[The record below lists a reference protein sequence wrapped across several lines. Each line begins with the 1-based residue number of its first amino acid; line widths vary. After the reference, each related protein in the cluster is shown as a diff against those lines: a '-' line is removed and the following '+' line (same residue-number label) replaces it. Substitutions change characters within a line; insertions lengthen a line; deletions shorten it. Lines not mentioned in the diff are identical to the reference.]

1 MARKTKPL
9 TDTEIKAAKPK
20 DADYQL
26 YDGDGLTLLIKS
38 SGSKLWQFRYYR
50 PLTKQRTK
58 QSFGAYPAVSLSD
71 ARKLRAE
78 SRVLLAKDIDP
89 QEHQKEQVRNSQEA
103 KTNTFLLV
111 AERWWNVKKASV
123 TEDYADD
130 IWRSLERD
138 VFPAIGDISVTEIKA
153 HTLVKAVQP
162 VQARGALETVRR
174 LCQRINEVMIYAQ
187 NTGLI
192 DAVPSVNIGK
202 AFEKPQ
208 KKNMPSIRP
217 DQLPQLMQTMRTANI
232 SQSTRCLFMWQLLT
246 ITRPAEAAEAR
257 WDEIDF
263 EAKEWKIP
271 AARMKMN
278 RDARWDEIDFEAKEW
293 KIPAA
298 RMKMNRDHTVPLS
311 DGALAILA
319 MMKSLSGGREFIF
332 PSRIK
337 PTQPMN
343 SQTVN
348 AALKRAGLGGVLV
361 SHGLRS
367 IASTALNEQGF
378 PPDVIEAALAH
389 VDKNEVRRAYNRSDY
404 LEQRRPM
411 MQWWANLIKAADSIP
426 TVCNEVAG
434 LRLVG

>member
-9 TDTEIKAAKPK
+9 TDTEIKAAKPQDK
-20 DADYQL
+20 DYQL

-50 PLTKQRTK
+50 PYTKQRTK
-58 QSFGAYPAVSLSD
+58 QSFGAYPAVTLSD

-78 SRVLLAKDIDP
+78 SRSLLAKDIDP
-89 QEHQKEQVRNSQEA
+89 QEYQKDQIRNSQEA
-103 KTNTFLLV
+103 KTNTFQLV
-111 AERWWNVKKASV
+111 AERWWEVKKSTV
-123 TEDYADD
+123 TEDYGND

-138 VFPAIGDISVTEIKA
+138 VFPAIGDISVTDIKA
-153 HTLVKAVQP
+153 HILVQAIQP

-192 DAVPSVNIGK
+192 DAVPSINIGK
-202 AFEKPQ
+202 AFEKPK
-208 KKNMPSIRP
+208 KKNMPSIPP
-217 DQLPQLMQTMRTANI
+217 DQLPKLMQTMRTANI
-232 SQSTRCLFMWQLLT
+232 SLSTRCLFMWQLLT
-246 ITRPAEAAEAR
+246 ISRPAEAAEAR
-257 WDEIDF
+257 WDEINF
-263 EAKEWKIP
+263 ETKEWKIP

-278 RDARWDEIDFEAKEW
+278 RE
-293 KIPAA
+293 
-298 RMKMNRDHTVPLS
+298 HTVPLS
-311 DGALAILA
+311 DAALAILEL
-319 MMKSLSGGREFIF
+319 MKPLSGNREFIF

-348 AALKRAGLGGVLV
+348 AALKRAGFGGVLV

-411 MQWWANLIKAADSIP
+411 MQWWADFIEEADRGSII
-426 TVCNEVAG
+426 EG
-434 LRLVG
+434 GIRGISLVG

>member
-9 TDTEIKAAKPK
+9 TDTEIKAAKPQDK
-20 DADYQL
+20 DYQL

-50 PLTKQRTK
+50 PYTKQRTK
-58 QSFGAYPAVSLSD
+58 QSFGAYPAVTLSD

-78 SRVLLAKDIDP
+78 SRSLLAKDIDP
-89 QEHQKEQVRNSQEA
+89 QEYQKDQIRNSQEA
-103 KTNTFLLV
+103 KTNTFQLV
-111 AERWWNVKKASV
+111 AERWWEVKKSTV
-123 TEDYADD
+123 TEDYGND

-138 VFPAIGDISVTEIKA
+138 VFSAIGDISVTDIKA
-153 HTLVKAVQP
+153 HILVQAIQP

-192 DAVPSVNIGK
+192 DAVPSINIGK
-202 AFEKPQ
+202 AFEKPK
-208 KKNMPSIRP
+208 KKNMPSIPP
-217 DQLPQLMQTMRTANI
+217 DQLPKLMQTMRTASI
-232 SQSTRCLFMWQLLT
+232 SLSTRCLFMWQLLT
-246 ITRPAEAAEAR
+246 ISRPAEAAEAR
-257 WDEIDF
+257 WDEINF
-263 EAKEWKIP
+263 ETKEWKIP

-278 RDARWDEIDFEAKEW
+278 RE
-293 KIPAA
+293 
-298 RMKMNRDHTVPLS
+298 HTVPLS
-311 DGALAILA
+311 DAALAILEL
-319 MMKSLSGGREFIF
+319 MKPLSGNREFIF

-348 AALKRAGLGGVLV
+348 AALKRAGFGGVLV

-411 MQWWANLIKAADSIP
+411 MQWWADFIESADRGSII
-426 TVCNEVAG
+426 EG
-434 LRLVG
+434 GIRGISLVG

>member
-9 TDTEIKAAKPK
+9 TDTEIKAAKPQDK
-20 DADYQL
+20 DYQL

-50 PLTKQRTK
+50 PYTKQRTK
-58 QSFGAYPAVSLSD
+58 QSFGAYPAVTLSD
-71 ARKLRAE
+71 ARKLKAE
-78 SRVLLAKDIDP
+78 SRSLLAKDIDP
-89 QEHQKEQVRNSQEA
+89 QEYQKDQIRNSQEA
-103 KTNTFLLV
+103 KTNTFQLV
-111 AERWWNVKKASV
+111 AERWWEVKKSTV
-123 TEDYADD
+123 TEDYGND

-138 VFPAIGDISVTEIKA
+138 VFPAIGDISVTDIKA
-153 HTLVKAVQP
+153 HILVQAIQP

-192 DAVPSVNIGK
+192 DAVPSINIGK
-202 AFEKPQ
+202 AFEKPK
-208 KKNMPSIRP
+208 KKNMPSIP
-217 DQLPQLMQTMRTANI
+217 PNQLPKLMQTMRTASI
-232 SQSTRCLFMWQLLT
+232 SLSTRCLFMWQLLT
-246 ITRPAEAAEAR
+246 ISRPAEAAEAR
-257 WDEIDF
+257 WDEINF
-263 EAKEWKIP
+263 ETKEWKIP

-278 RDARWDEIDFEAKEW
+278 RE
-293 KIPAA
+293 
-298 RMKMNRDHTVPLS
+298 HTVPLS
-311 DGALAILA
+311 DAALAILEL
-319 MMKSLSGGREFIF
+319 MKPLSGHREFIF

-348 AALKRAGLGGVLV
+348 AALKRAGFGGVLV

-367 IASTALNEQGF
+367 IASTALNEHGF

-411 MQWWANLIKAADSIP
+411 MQWWADFIEEADRGSII
-426 TVCNEVAG
+426 EG
-434 LRLVG
+434 GIRGISLVG

>member
-1 MARKTKPL
+1 MARRTKPL

-20 DADYQL
+20 DTDYQL

-38 SGSKLWQFRYYR
+38 SGSKLWQFRYHR

-71 ARKLRAE
+71 ARQLRAE
-78 SRVLLAKDIDP
+78 SRALLAKEIDP
-89 QEHQKEQVRNSQEA
+89 QEHQKELARSSLEA
-103 KTNTFLLV
+103 KTNTFKLV
-111 AERWWNVKKASV
+111 AERWWNIKKASV
-123 TEDYADD
+123 TEDYAED

-138 VFPAIGDISVTEIKA
+138 IFPAIGDISVTNIKA
-153 HTLVKAVQP
+153 HTLVQAVQP

-217 DQLPQLMQTMRTANI
+217 DQLPQLMQTMRTASINL
-232 SQSTRCLFMWQLLT
+232 STRCLFMWQLLT

-263 EAKEWKIP
+263 EA
-271 AARMKMN
+271 N
-278 RDARWDEIDFEAKEW
+278 EW

-311 DGALAILA
+311 DEALAILE
-319 MMKSLSGGREFIF
+319 MMKPLSGNREFIF

-337 PTQPMN
+337 PSQPMN

-348 AALKRAGLGGVLV
+348 AALKRAGFSGVLV

-411 MQWWANLIKAADSIP
+411 MQWWADFIKAADSGSIIDGGKK
-426 TVCNEVAG
+426 G
-434 LRLVG
+434 LRLIG

>member
-9 TDTEIKAAKPK
+9 TDTEIKAAKPQDK
-20 DADYQL
+20 DYQL

-38 SGSKLWQFRYYR
+38 SGSMLWQFRYYR
-50 PLTKQRTK
+50 PYTKQRTK
-58 QSFGAYPAVSLSD
+58 QSFGAYPAVTLSD

-78 SRVLLAKDIDP
+78 SRSLLAKDIDP
-89 QEHQKEQVRNSQEA
+89 QEYQKDQIRNSQEA
-103 KTNTFLLV
+103 KTNTFQLV
-111 AERWWNVKKASV
+111 AERWWEVKKSTV
-123 TEDYADD
+123 TEDYGND

-138 VFPAIGDISVTEIKA
+138 VFPAIGDISVTDIKA
-153 HTLVKAVQP
+153 HILVQAIQP

-192 DAVPSVNIGK
+192 DAVPSINIGK
-202 AFEKPQ
+202 AFEKPK
-208 KKNMPSIRP
+208 KKNMPSIPP
-217 DQLPQLMQTMRTANI
+217 DQLPKLMQTMRTANI
-232 SQSTRCLFMWQLLT
+232 ILPTRCLFMWQLLT
-246 ITRPAEAAEAR
+246 ISRPAEAAEAR
-257 WDEIDF
+257 WDEINF
-263 EAKEWKIP
+263 ETKKWKIP

-278 RDARWDEIDFEAKEW
+278 RE
-293 KIPAA
+293 
-298 RMKMNRDHTVPLS
+298 HTVPLS
-311 DGALAILA
+311 DAALAILEL
-319 MMKSLSGGREFIF
+319 MKPLSGHREFIF

-343 SQTVN
+343 SQTIN
-348 AALKRAGLGGVLV
+348 AALKRAGFGGVLV

-411 MQWWANLIKAADSIP
+411 MQWWADFIEAADRGSII
-426 TVCNEVAG
+426 EG
-434 LRLVG
+434 GIRGISLVG

>member
-58 QSFGAYPAVSLSD
+58 QSFGAYPSVSLSD

-111 AERWWNVKKASV
+111 SERWWNVKKASV
-123 TEDYADD
+123 TEDYAKD
-130 IWRSLERD
+130 IWRSFERD
-138 VFPAIGDISVTEIKA
+138 VFPAIGHMSVTEIKA
-153 HTLVKAVQP
+153 HTLVNAVQP

-208 KKNMPSIRP
+208 KRNMPSIRP
-217 DQLPQLMQTMRTANI
+217 DQMPQLMKTMRTV
-232 SQSTRCLFMWQLLT
+232 SVSLTTRCLFMWQLLT

-257 WDEIDF
+257 WDEVDL
-263 EAKEWKIP
+263 EAREWEIP
-271 AARMKMN
+271 AS
-278 RDARWDEIDFEAKEW
+278 
-293 KIPAA
+293 

-311 DGALAILA
+311 DEAMALLE
-319 MMKSLSGGREFIF
+319 MMKPLSGHREFIF

-337 PTQPMN
+337 PNQPMN

-348 AALKRAGLGGVLV
+348 ASLKRAGFGGLLV

-411 MQWWANLIKAADSIP
+411 MQWWADFVMEADRGCII
-426 TVCNEVAG
+426 EEGMKGMRLAG
-434 LRLVG
+434 

>member
-9 TDTEIKAAKPK
+9 TDTEIKAAKPQDK
-20 DADYQL
+20 DYQL

-50 PLTKQRTK
+50 PYTKQRTK
-58 QSFGAYPAVSLSD
+58 QSFGAYPAVTLSD

-78 SRVLLAKDIDP
+78 SRSLLAKDIDP
-89 QEHQKEQVRNSQEA
+89 QEYQKDQIRNSQEA
-103 KTNTFLLV
+103 KTNTFQLV
-111 AERWWNVKKASV
+111 AERWWEVKKSTV
-123 TEDYADD
+123 TEDYGND

-138 VFPAIGDISVTEIKA
+138 VFPAIGDISVTDIKA
-153 HTLVKAVQP
+153 HILVQAIQP

-192 DAVPSVNIGK
+192 DAVPSINIGK
-202 AFEKPQ
+202 AFEKPK
-208 KKNMPSIRP
+208 KKNMPSIPP
-217 DQLPQLMQTMRTANI
+217 DQIPKLMQTMRTANI
-232 SQSTRCLFMWQLLT
+232 ILPTRCLFMWQLLT
-246 ITRPAEAAEAR
+246 ISRPAEAAEAR
-257 WDEIDF
+257 WDEINF
-263 EAKEWKIP
+263 ETKEWKIP

-278 RDARWDEIDFEAKEW
+278 RE
-293 KIPAA
+293 
-298 RMKMNRDHTVPLS
+298 HTVPLS
-311 DGALAILA
+311 DAALAILEL
-319 MMKSLSGGREFIF
+319 MKPLSGHREFIF

-348 AALKRAGLGGVLV
+348 AALKRAGFGGILV

-411 MQWWANLIKAADSIP
+411 MQWWADFIEKADRGSII
-426 TVCNEVAG
+426 EG
-434 LRLVG
+434 GIRGISLVG

>member
-58 QSFGAYPAVSLSD
+58 QSFGAYPAVSLAD

-78 SRVLLAKDIDP
+78 SRALLAKDIDP
-89 QEHQKEQVRNSQEA
+89 QEHHKELSRSSQEA
-103 KTNTFLLV
+103 KTNTFMLI
-111 AERWWNVKKASV
+111 AERWWNLKKTSV
-123 TEDYADD
+123 TENYAHD

-138 VFPAIGDISVTEIKA
+138 VFPAIGKINITDIKA
-153 HTLVKAVQP
+153 HTLVQAIQP

-174 LCQRINEVMIYAQ
+174 LCQRINEVMFYAQ

-217 DQLPQLMQTMRTANI
+217 DQLPQVMQTMRNANI
-232 SQSTRCLFMWQLLT
+232 ILPTRCLFMWQLLT
-246 ITRPAEAAEAR
+246 ISRPAEAAEAR

-263 EAKEWKIP
+263 
-271 AARMKMN
+271 
-278 RDARWDEIDFEAKEW
+278 DAKEW

-311 DGALAILA
+311 DEALSILE
-319 MMKSLSGGREFIF
+319 MMKPLSGGREFIF

-337 PTQPMN
+337 PNQSMN

-348 AALKRAGLGGVLV
+348 AALKRAGFGGVLV

-378 PPDVIEAALAH
+378 LPDVIEAALAH
-389 VDKNEVRRAYNRSDY
+389 VDKNEVRRAYNRTDY

-411 MQWWANLIKAADSIP
+411 MQWWADFVMAADRGGMTEGGMKGI
-426 TVCNEVAG
+426 
-434 LRLVG
+434 RLVG

>member
-1 MARKTKPL
+1 MARQTKPL
-9 TDTEIKAAKPK
+9 SVKEIESAKPK
-20 DADYQL
+20 EADYVL
-26 YDGDGLTLLIKS
+26 YDGDGLELLIKS
-38 SGSKLWQFRYYR
+38 SGSKIWQFRYIR
-50 PLTKQRTK
+50 PVTKKRAK
-58 QSFGAYPAVSLSD
+58 KSIGPYPSVTLAD
-71 ARKLRAE
+71 ARNYRAE
-78 SRVLLAKDIDP
+78 SRSLLAKQIDP
-89 QEHQKEQVRNSQEA
+89 QEHRQEQLRSSLEA
-103 KTNTFLLV
+103 KTNTFQLV

-123 TEDYADD
+123 TEDYAED

-138 VFPAIGDISVTEIKA
+138 VFPAIGDVSVTDIKA
-153 HTLVKAVQP
+153 HTLVQAVQP

-217 DQLPQLMQTMRTANI
+217 DQLPQLMQTMRTASI
-232 SQSTRCLFMWQLLT
+232 SLSTRCLFMWQLLT
-246 ITRPAEAAEAR
+246 ITCLAEAVEAR
-257 WDEIDF
+257 WDEVDL
-263 EAKEWKIP
+263 EAREWKIH
-271 AARMKMN
+271 
-278 RDARWDEIDFEAKEW
+278 
-293 KIPAA
+293 AA

-311 DGALAILA
+311 DEAIAILE
-319 MMKSLSGGREFIF
+319 MMKPLSGNREFIF

-337 PTQPMN
+337 PNQPMN

-348 AALKRAGLGGVLV
+348 ASLKRAGFGGVLV

-404 LEQRRPM
+404 LEQRRSM
-411 MQWWANLIKAADSIP
+411 MQWWADFVMAADRGSMI
-426 TVCNEVAG
+426 ERGMRGERLAG
-434 LRLVG
+434 

>member
-9 TDTEIKAAKPK
+9 TDTEIKASKPQDK
-20 DADYQL
+20 DYQL

-50 PLTKQRTK
+50 PYTKQRTK
-58 QSFGAYPAVSLSD
+58 QSFGAYPAVTLSD

-78 SRVLLAKDIDP
+78 SRSLLAKDIDP
-89 QEHQKEQVRNSQEA
+89 QEYQKDQIRSSQES
-103 KTNTFLLV
+103 KTNTFRLV
-111 AERWWNVKKASV
+111 AERWWEVKKSTV
-123 TEDYADD
+123 TEDYGND

-138 VFPAIGDISVTEIKA
+138 VFPAIGDISITDIKA
-153 HTLVKAVQP
+153 HILVQAIQP

-192 DAVPSVNIGK
+192 DAVPSINIGK
-202 AFEKPQ
+202 AFEKPK

-217 DQLPQLMQTMRTANI
+217 EQLPQLMQTMRTANI
-232 SQSTRCLFMWQLLT
+232 ILPTRCLFMWQLLT
-246 ITRPAEAAEAR
+246 ISRPAEAAEAR
-257 WDEIDF
+257 WDEINF
-263 EAKEWKIP
+263 ETKEWKIP
-271 AARMKMN
+271 AARMKMK
-278 RDARWDEIDFEAKEW
+278 RE
-293 KIPAA
+293 
-298 RMKMNRDHTVPLS
+298 HTVPLS
-311 DGALAILA
+311 DAALAILEL
-319 MMKSLSGGREFIF
+319 MKPLSDHREFIF

-348 AALKRAGLGGVLV
+348 AALKRAGFGGVLV

-378 PPDVIEAALAH
+378 PPDVIETALAH

-411 MQWWANLIKAADSIP
+411 MQWWADFIEEADRGSII
-426 TVCNEVAG
+426 EG
-434 LRLVG
+434 GIRGISLVG

>member
-1 MARKTKPL
+1 MARQTKPL
-9 TDTEIKAAKPK
+9 SVKEIESAKPWE
-20 DADYQL
+20 ADYVL
-26 YDGDGLTLLIKS
+26 YDGDGLELLIKS
-38 SGSKLWQFRYYR
+38 SGSKIWQFRYIR
-50 PLTKQRTK
+50 PVTKKRAK
-58 QSFGAYPAVSLSD
+58 KSIGHYPSVTLAD
-71 ARKLRAE
+71 ARSYRAE
-78 SRVLLAKDIDP
+78 ARVLLAKQIDP
-89 QEHQKEQVRNSQEA
+89 QEHQQEQLRSSLEA
-103 KTNTFLLV
+103 KTNTFQLV

-123 TEDYADD
+123 TEDYAGD

-138 VFPAIGDISVTEIKA
+138 VLPAIGDISITDIKA
-153 HTLVKAVQP
+153 HTLVQAVQP
-162 VQARGALETVRR
+162 VQARGTLETVRR
-174 LCQRINEVMIYAQ
+174 LCQRINEVMVYAQ

-217 DQLPQLMQTMRTANI
+217 DQLPQLMQTMRNANI
-232 SQSTRCLFMWQLLT
+232 IQSTRCLFMWQLLT

-257 WDEIDF
+257 WDEVDLG
-263 EAKEWKIP
+263 AREWKIP
-271 AARMKMN
+271 AS
-278 RDARWDEIDFEAKEW
+278 
-293 KIPAA
+293 
-298 RMKMNRDHTVPLS
+298 RMKMNRDHTVHLSDEAVAVLELMKPLS
-311 DGALAILA
+311 GN
-319 MMKSLSGGREFIF
+319 REFIF

-337 PTQPMN
+337 PNRPMN

-411 MQWWANLIKAADSIP
+411 MQWWADFVGTADSGSLIEFG
-426 TVCNEVAG
+426 TKG
-434 LRLVG
+434 LRLVGT

>member
-9 TDTEIKAAKPK
+9 TDTEIKAAKPQDK
-20 DADYQL
+20 DYQL

-50 PLTKQRTK
+50 PYTKQRTK
-58 QSFGAYPAVSLSD
+58 QSFGAYPAVTLSD

-78 SRVLLAKDIDP
+78 SHSLLAKDIDP
-89 QEHQKEQVRNSQEA
+89 QEYQKDQIRNSQEA
-103 KTNTFLLV
+103 KTNTFQLV
-111 AERWWNVKKASV
+111 AERWWEVKKSTV
-123 TEDYADD
+123 TEDYGND

-138 VFPAIGDISVTEIKA
+138 VFPAIGDISVTDIKA
-153 HTLVKAVQP
+153 HILVQAIQP

-192 DAVPSVNIGK
+192 DAVPSINIGK
-202 AFEKPQ
+202 AFEKPK
-208 KKNMPSIRP
+208 KKNMPSIPP
-217 DQLPQLMQTMRTANI
+217 DQLPKLMQTMRTASI
-232 SQSTRCLFMWQLLT
+232 SLSTRCLFMWQLLT
-246 ITRPAEAAEAR
+246 ISRPAEAAEAR
-257 WDEIDF
+257 WDEINF
-263 EAKEWKIP
+263 ETKEWKIP

-278 RDARWDEIDFEAKEW
+278 RE
-293 KIPAA
+293 
-298 RMKMNRDHTVPLS
+298 HTVPLS
-311 DGALAILA
+311 DAALAILEL
-319 MMKSLSGGREFIF
+319 MKPLSGNREFIF

-348 AALKRAGLGGVLV
+348 AALKRAGFGGLLV

-411 MQWWANLIKAADSIP
+411 MQWWADFIESADRGSIIEGG
-426 TVCNEVAG
+426 VRG
-434 LRLVG
+434 ISLVG

>member
-71 ARKLRAE
+71 ASKLRAE

-174 LCQRINEVMIYAQ
+174 LCLRINEVMIYAH
-187 NTGLI
+187 NRGLI

-217 DQLPQLMQTMRTANI
+217 EQLSQVMQTMRNANI
-232 SQSTRCLFMWQLLT
+232 ILPTRCLFMWQLLT
-246 ITRPAEAAEAR
+246 ISRPAEAAEAR
-257 WDEIDF
+257 WNEIDF
-263 EAKEWKIP
+263 DSKEW
-271 AARMKMN
+271 R
-278 RDARWDEIDFEAKEW
+278 
-293 KIPAA
+293 IPAA

-311 DGALAILA
+311 DEALTILE
-319 MMKSLSGGREFIF
+319 MMKPLSTNRGFIF

-337 PTQPMN
+337 PNQSMN

-348 AALKRAGLGGVLV
+348 AALKRAGFGGVLV

-411 MQWWANLIKAADSIP
+411 MQWWADFVSKADSGSIVE
-426 TVCNEVAG
+426 TGKTG
-434 LRLVG
+434 LKLVG

>member
-9 TDTEIKAAKPK
+9 TDTEIKAAKPLDK
-20 DADYQL
+20 DYQL

-50 PLTKQRTK
+50 PYTKQRTK
-58 QSFGAYPAVSLSD
+58 QSFGAYPAITLSD

-78 SRVLLAKDIDP
+78 SRSLLAKDIDP
-89 QEHQKEQVRNSQEA
+89 QEYQKDQIRNSQEA
-103 KTNTFLLV
+103 KTNTFQLV
-111 AERWWNVKKASV
+111 AERWWEVKKSTV
-123 TEDYADD
+123 TEDYGND

-138 VFPAIGDISVTEIKA
+138 VFPAIGDISVTDIKA
-153 HTLVKAVQP
+153 HILVQAIQP

-192 DAVPSVNIGK
+192 DAVPSINIGK
-202 AFEKPQ
+202 AFEKPK
-208 KKNMPSIRP
+208 KKNMPSIPP
-217 DQLPQLMQTMRTANI
+217 DQLPKLMQTMRTANI
-232 SQSTRCLFMWQLLT
+232 ILSTRCLFMWQLLT
-246 ITRPAEAAEAR
+246 ISRPAEAAEAR
-257 WDEIDF
+257 WDEINF
-263 EAKEWKIP
+263 ETKEWKIP

-278 RDARWDEIDFEAKEW
+278 RE
-293 KIPAA
+293 
-298 RMKMNRDHTVPLS
+298 HTVPLS
-311 DGALAILA
+311 DAALAILEL
-319 MMKSLSGGREFIF
+319 MKPLSGNREFIF

-348 AALKRAGLGGVLV
+348 AALKRAGFGGVLV

-411 MQWWANLIKAADSIP
+411 MQWWADFIEEADRGSII
-426 TVCNEVAG
+426 EG
-434 LRLVG
+434 GIRGISLVG

>member
-1 MARKTKPL
+1 M
-9 TDTEIKAAKPK
+9 
-20 DADYQL
+20 
-26 YDGDGLTLLIKS
+26 
-38 SGSKLWQFRYYR
+38 
-50 PLTKQRTK
+50 
-58 QSFGAYPAVSLSD
+58 
-71 ARKLRAE
+71 
-78 SRVLLAKDIDP
+78 
-89 QEHQKEQVRNSQEA
+89 
-103 KTNTFLLV
+103 
-111 AERWWNVKKASV
+111 
-123 TEDYADD
+123 
-130 IWRSLERD
+130 
-138 VFPAIGDISVTEIKA
+138 
-153 HTLVKAVQP
+153 
-162 VQARGALETVRR
+162 
-174 LCQRINEVMIYAQ
+174 
-187 NTGLI
+187 I

-217 DQLPQLMQTMRTANI
+217 DQLPQRMQTIRMASI
-232 SQSTRCLFMWQLLT
+232 SLSTRCLFMWQLLT

-263 EAKEWKIP
+263 
-271 AARMKMN
+271 
-278 RDARWDEIDFEAKEW
+278 DASEW

-298 RMKMNRDHTVPLS
+298 RMKMNRDHTVPLP
-311 DGALAILA
+311 DGAIAILE

-389 VDKNEVRRAYNRSDY
+389 IDKNEVRRAYNRSDY

-411 MQWWANLIKAADSIP
+411 MQWWADFVSKADSGSIVESGK
-426 TVCNEVAG
+426 TG
-434 LRLVG
+434 LKLVG

>member
-9 TDTEIKAAKPK
+9 TDTEIKAAKPQDK
-20 DADYQL
+20 DYQL

-50 PLTKQRTK
+50 PYTKQRTK
-58 QSFGAYPAVSLSD
+58 QSFGAYPAVTLSD

-78 SRVLLAKDIDP
+78 SRSLLAKDIDP
-89 QEHQKEQVRNSQEA
+89 QEYQKDQIRNSQEA
-103 KTNTFLLV
+103 KTNTFQLV
-111 AERWWNVKKASV
+111 AERWWEVKKSTV
-123 TEDYADD
+123 TEDYGND

-138 VFPAIGDISVTEIKA
+138 VFPAIGDISVTDIKA
-153 HTLVKAVQP
+153 HILVQAIQP

-192 DAVPSVNIGK
+192 DAVPSINIGK
-202 AFEKPQ
+202 AFEKPK
-208 KKNMPSIRP
+208 KKNMPSIPP
-217 DQLPQLMQTMRTANI
+217 DQLPKLMQTMRTASI
-232 SQSTRCLFMWQLLT
+232 SLSTRCLFMWQLLT
-246 ITRPAEAAEAR
+246 ISRPAEAAEAR
-257 WDEIDF
+257 WDEINF
-263 EAKEWKIP
+263 ETKEWKIP

-278 RDARWDEIDFEAKEW
+278 RE
-293 KIPAA
+293 
-298 RMKMNRDHTVPLS
+298 HTVPLS
-311 DGALAILA
+311 EAALAILEL
-319 MMKSLSGGREFIF
+319 MKPLSGNREFIF

-348 AALKRAGLGGVLV
+348 AALKRAGFGGVLV

-411 MQWWANLIKAADSIP
+411 MQWWADFIEEADRGSII
-426 TVCNEVAG
+426 EG
-434 LRLVG
+434 GIRGISLVG

>member
-1 MARKTKPL
+1 ML
-9 TDTEIKAAKPK
+9 IKA
-20 DADYQL
+20 
-26 YDGDGLTLLIKS
+26 

-89 QEHQKEQVRNSQEA
+89 QKHQKEQVRNSQEA

-217 DQLPQLMQTMRTANI
+217 EQLPQLMQTMRTASI
-232 SQSTRCLFMWQLLT
+232 SMSTRCLFMWLLLT
-246 ITRPAEAAEAR
+246 ITRPAEASEAR

-263 EAKEWKIP
+263 DANEWKIP

-278 RDARWDEIDFEAKEW
+278 RK
-293 KIPAA
+293 
-298 RMKMNRDHTVPLS
+298 HTIPLS
-311 DGALAILA
+311 DEALAILA
-319 MMKSLSGGREFIF
+319 TMKSLSGGREFIF

-367 IASTALNEQGF
+367 IASTALNEEGF
-378 PPDVIEAALAH
+378 LPDAIEAALAH

-404 LEQRRPM
+404 LEQGRPM

>member
-9 TDTEIKAAKPK
+9 TDTEIKAAKPQDK
-20 DADYQL
+20 DYQL

-50 PLTKQRTK
+50 PYTKQRTK
-58 QSFGAYPAVSLSD
+58 QSFGAYPAVTLSD

-78 SRVLLAKDIDP
+78 SRSLLAKDIDP
-89 QEHQKEQVRNSQEA
+89 QEYQKDQIRNSQEA
-103 KTNTFLLV
+103 KTNTFQLV
-111 AERWWNVKKASV
+111 AERWWEVKKSTV
-123 TEDYADD
+123 TEDYGND

-138 VFPAIGDISVTEIKA
+138 VFPAIGDISITDIKA
-153 HTLVKAVQP
+153 HILVQAIQP

-192 DAVPSVNIGK
+192 DAVPSINIGK
-202 AFEKPQ
+202 AFEKPK

-217 DQLPQLMQTMRTANI
+217 DQLPKLMQTMRTANI
-232 SQSTRCLFMWQLLT
+232 ILPTRCLFMWQLLT
-246 ITRPAEAAEAR
+246 ISRPAEAAEAR
-257 WDEIDF
+257 WDEINF
-263 EAKEWKIP
+263 ETKEWKIP

-278 RDARWDEIDFEAKEW
+278 RE
-293 KIPAA
+293 
-298 RMKMNRDHTVPLS
+298 HTVPLS
-311 DGALAILA
+311 DAALAILDL
-319 MMKSLSGGREFIF
+319 MKPLSGNREYIF

-348 AALKRAGLGGVLV
+348 AALKRAGFGGVLV

-367 IASTALNEQGF
+367 IASTALNEQDF

-411 MQWWANLIKAADSIP
+411 MQWWADFIEEADRGSII
-426 TVCNEVAG
+426 EG
-434 LRLVG
+434 GIRGISLVG

>member
-58 QSFGAYPAVSLSD
+58 QSFGSYPAVSLSD

-78 SRVLLAKDIDP
+78 SKILLAKGIDP
-89 QEHQKEQVRNSQEA
+89 QEYQKEQMRNSQEA

-123 TEDYADD
+123 TEDYAND

-138 VFPAIGDISVTEIKA
+138 IFPTIGNISVTDIKA
-153 HTLVKAVQP
+153 HILVQAVQP

-217 DQLPQLMQTMRTANI
+217 DQLPQLMQTMRTASI
-232 SQSTRCLFMWQLLT
+232 SLSTRCLFMWQLFT

-257 WDEIDF
+257 WNEIDF
-263 EAKEWKIP
+263 
-271 AARMKMN
+271 
-278 RDARWDEIDFEAKEW
+278 DANEW

-311 DGALAILA
+311 DGALAILE
-319 MMKSLSGGREFIF
+319 MMKPLSGGRDFIF

-348 AALKRAGLGGVLV
+348 AALKRAGLGGVIL
-361 SHGLRS
+361 
-367 IASTALNEQGF
+367 
-378 PPDVIEAALAH
+378 
-389 VDKNEVRRAYNRSDY
+389 
-404 LEQRRPM
+404 
-411 MQWWANLIKAADSIP
+411 P
-426 TVCNEVAG
+426 T
-434 LRLVG
+434 

>member
-1 MARKTKPL
+1 M
-9 TDTEIKAAKPK
+9 
-20 DADYQL
+20 
-26 YDGDGLTLLIKS
+26 LI
-38 SGSKLWQFRYYR
+38 
-50 PLTKQRTK
+50 
-58 QSFGAYPAVSLSD
+58 
-71 ARKLRAE
+71 
-78 SRVLLAKDIDP
+78 
-89 QEHQKEQVRNSQEA
+89 
-103 KTNTFLLV
+103 
-111 AERWWNVKKASV
+111 AERWWNLKKTSV
-123 TEDYADD
+123 TEDYAHN

-138 VFPAIGDISVTEIKA
+138 VFPAIGKINITDVKA
-153 HTLVKAVQP
+153 HTLVQAVQP

-174 LCQRINEVMIYAQ
+174 LCQRINEIMIYAQ

-217 DQLPQLMQTMRTANI
+217 DQLPQVMQTMRNANI
-232 SQSTRCLFMWQLLT
+232 ILPTRCLFMWQLLT
-246 ITRPAEAAEAR
+246 ISRPAEAAEAR

-263 EAKEWKIP
+263 
-271 AARMKMN
+271 
-278 RDARWDEIDFEAKEW
+278 DAKEW

-311 DGALAILA
+311 DEALSILE
-319 MMKSLSGGREFIF
+319 MMKPLSSGREFIF

-337 PTQPMN
+337 PNQSMN

-348 AALKRAGLGGVLV
+348 AALKRSGFGGVLV

-378 PPDVIEAALAH
+378 LADVIEAVLAH
-389 VDKNEVRRAYNRSDY
+389 VDKNEVRRAYNRTDY

-411 MQWWANLIKAADSIP
+411 MQWWADFVMAADRGSMI
-426 TVCNEVAG
+426 EG
-434 LRLVG
+434 GMKGMRLVG

>member
-1 MARKTKPL
+1 MARQTKPL
-9 TDTEIKAAKPK
+9 SVKEIESAKPK
-20 DADYQL
+20 EADYVL
-26 YDGDGLTLLIKS
+26 YDGDGLELLIKS
-38 SGSKLWQFRYYR
+38 SGSKIWQFRYIR
-50 PLTKQRTK
+50 PVTKKRAK
-58 QSFGAYPAVSLSD
+58 KSIGPYPSVTLAD
-71 ARKLRAE
+71 ARNYRAE
-78 SRVLLAKDIDP
+78 SRSLLAKQIDP
-89 QEHQKEQVRNSQEA
+89 QEHQQEQLRSSLEA
-103 KTNTFLLV
+103 KTNTFQLV
-111 AERWWNVKKASV
+111 AERRWNVKKASV
-123 TEDYADD
+123 TEDYTED

-138 VFPAIGDISVTEIKA
+138 VFPAIGDVSVTDIKA
-153 HTLVKAVQP
+153 HTL

-217 DQLPQLMQTMRTANI
+217 DQLPQLMQTMRTASI
-232 SQSTRCLFMWQLLT
+232 SLSTRCLFMWQLLT

-257 WDEIDF
+257 WEEVDI
-263 EAKEWKIP
+263 EA
-271 AARMKMN
+271 R
-278 RDARWDEIDFEAKEW
+278 EW

-311 DGALAILA
+311 DEAIAILE
-319 MMKSLSGGREFIF
+319 MMKPLSGNREFIF

-337 PTQPMN
+337 PNKPMN

-348 AALKRAGLGGVLV
+348 ASLKRAGFGGVLV

-378 PPDVIEAALAH
+378 PTDVIEAALAH

-411 MQWWANLIKAADSIP
+411 MQWWADFI
-426 TVCNEVAG
+426 EVADAG
-434 LRLVG
+434 SILAGGVRGIKLAG

>member
-9 TDTEIKAAKPK
+9 TDTEIKAAKPQDK
-20 DADYQL
+20 DYQL

-50 PLTKQRTK
+50 PYTKQRTK
-58 QSFGAYPAVSLSD
+58 QSFGAYPAVTLSD

-78 SRVLLAKDIDP
+78 SRSLLAKDIDP
-89 QEHQKEQVRNSQEA
+89 QEYQKDQIRNSQEA
-103 KTNTFLLV
+103 KTNTFQLV
-111 AERWWNVKKASV
+111 AERWWEVKKSTV
-123 TEDYADD
+123 TEDYGND

-138 VFPAIGDISVTEIKA
+138 VFPAIGDISITDIKA
-153 HTLVKAVQP
+153 HILVQAIQP

-192 DAVPSVNIGK
+192 DAVPSINIGK
-202 AFEKPQ
+202 AFEKPK
-208 KKNMPSIRP
+208 KKNMPSIPP
-217 DQLPQLMQTMRTANI
+217 DQLPKLMQTMRTASI
-232 SQSTRCLFMWQLLT
+232 SLSTRCLFMWQLLT
-246 ITRPAEAAEAR
+246 ISRPAEAAEAR
-257 WDEIDF
+257 WDEINV
-263 EAKEWKIP
+263 ENKEWKIP

-278 RDARWDEIDFEAKEW
+278 RE
-293 KIPAA
+293 
-298 RMKMNRDHTVPLS
+298 HTVPLS
-311 DGALAILA
+311 DAALAILEL
-319 MMKSLSGGREFIF
+319 MKPLSGNREFIF

-348 AALKRAGLGGVLV
+348 AALKRAGFGGVLV

-411 MQWWANLIKAADSIP
+411 MQWWADFIEEADRGSII
-426 TVCNEVAG
+426 EG
-434 LRLVG
+434 GIGGISLVG

>member
-9 TDTEIKAAKPK
+9 TDTEIKAAKPQDK
-20 DADYQL
+20 DYQL

-50 PLTKQRTK
+50 PYTKQRTK
-58 QSFGAYPAVSLSD
+58 QSFGAYPAVTLSD

-78 SRVLLAKDIDP
+78 SRSLLAKDIDP
-89 QEHQKEQVRNSQEA
+89 QEYQKDQITSSQEA
-103 KTNTFLLV
+103 KTNTFQIV
-111 AERWWNVKKASV
+111 AERWWEVKKSTV
-123 TEDYADD
+123 TEDYGND

-138 VFPAIGDISVTEIKA
+138 VFPAIGDISVTDIKA
-153 HTLVKAVQP
+153 YILVQAIQP

-192 DAVPSVNIGK
+192 DAVPSINIGK
-202 AFEKPQ
+202 AFEKPK
-208 KKNMPSIRP
+208 KKNMPSIPP
-217 DQLPQLMQTMRTANI
+217 DQLPKLMQTMRTANI
-232 SQSTRCLFMWQLLT
+232 ILPTRCLFMWQLLT
-246 ITRPAEAAEAR
+246 ISRPAEAAEAR
-257 WDEIDF
+257 WDEINF
-263 EAKEWKIP
+263 ETKEWKIP

-278 RDARWDEIDFEAKEW
+278 RE
-293 KIPAA
+293 
-298 RMKMNRDHTVPLS
+298 HTVPLS
-311 DGALAILA
+311 DAALAILEL
-319 MMKSLSGGREFIF
+319 MKLLSGHREFIF

-348 AALKRAGLGGVLV
+348 AALKRAGFGGVLV

-411 MQWWANLIKAADSIP
+411 MQWWADFIEEADRGSIIKGGIRGIS
-426 TVCNEVAG
+426 
-434 LRLVG
+434 LVG

>member
-9 TDTEIKAAKPK
+9 TDTEIKAAKPQDK
-20 DADYQL
+20 DYQL

-50 PLTKQRTK
+50 PYTKQRTK
-58 QSFGAYPAVSLSD
+58 QSFGAYPAVTLSD

-78 SRVLLAKDIDP
+78 SRSLLAKDIDP
-89 QEHQKEQVRNSQEA
+89 QEYQKNQIRNSQEA
-103 KTNTFLLV
+103 KTNTFQLV
-111 AERWWNVKKASV
+111 AERWWEVKKSTV
-123 TEDYADD
+123 TEDYGND

-138 VFPAIGDISVTEIKA
+138 VFPAIGYISVTDIKA
-153 HTLVKAVQP
+153 HILVQAIQP

-192 DAVPSVNIGK
+192 DAVPSINIGK
-202 AFEKPQ
+202 AFEKPK

-217 DQLPQLMQTMRTANI
+217 EQLPQLMQTMRTANI
-232 SQSTRCLFMWQLLT
+232 ILPTRCLFMWQLLT
-246 ITRPAEAAEAR
+246 ISRPAEAAEAR
-257 WDEIDF
+257 WDEINF
-263 EAKEWKIP
+263 ETKEWKIP

-278 RDARWDEIDFEAKEW
+278 RE
-293 KIPAA
+293 
-298 RMKMNRDHTVPLS
+298 HTVPLS
-311 DGALAILA
+311 DAALAILEL
-319 MMKSLSGGREFIF
+319 MKPLSGNREFIF

-348 AALKRAGLGGVLV
+348 AALKRAGFGGVLV

-367 IASTALNEQGF
+367 ITSTALNEQGF

-411 MQWWANLIKAADSIP
+411 MQWWADFIAEADKGSII
-426 TVCNEVAG
+426 EG
-434 LRLVG
+434 GIRGISLVG